1 MSRRTRRRA
10 GQLMEVL
17 IMFHNGKKEKV
28 KVLGKSKSGK
38 SLKVIN
44 AVGQNVY
51 VQLKSIA
58 HCTKED

>member
-58 HCTKED
+58 DCTKED